1 MATVI
6 KAHCPDCGDVWVNPS
21 AVSVIEVP
29 WDEEASSYTFTCP
42 KCNGTFTKPAP
53 LAVLGLLAT
62 SRVPLKWTK
71 LCRDD
76 EVALD
81 GPPLTYNDLLDLI
94 LELEEL

>member
-6 KAHCPDCGDVWVNPS
+6 KAYCPDCGDVWVNPS

-29 WDEEASSYTFTCP
+29 WDEEASTYTFTCS

-62 SRVPLKWTK
+62 SRAPLKWTK

-76 EVALD
+76 EVARRPWRWRATSHD
-81 GPPLTYNDLLDLI
+81 G
-94 LELEEL
+94 